1 LILEFGEKLD
11 QLQKRHI
18 MHAIALGHCRRRV
31 NARVTD
37 GRRLVCFA
45 FQHKKEALRMKGS
58 RVAGILVLD
67 VVLGA
72 TGGWSQWNSPNPV
85 VSLEKKGNALEV
97 LQKTGLLRIEVDAP
111 DVLHVTYAPLNEG
124 APERASDHVV
134 VKNDWAATPFEVVS
148 DEKTVMLSTEKLRV
162 VMERESGALHYV
174 AAEGGMGGAA
184 KGQVATGPGSTA
196 RGLQGELLTTDSYRS
211 LRPVT
216 VNGEETFHAE
226 VAFGI
231 YGSHE
236 GFYGL
241 GQHQAG
247 VWNYRGETVDLSQ
260 ENTEIAIPLLVSTN
274 GYGIFWNN
282 PSRSVVNNRFVH
294 WLYMSGEVA
303 DRVDYY
309 FLYGPEADDIIG
321 HYREL
326 TGEVPLFGR
335 WAYGFWQCKNKY
347 QSQKELEGVAAKY
360 RAEHIPVDNIVQ
372 DWFWWVTMGEMKWNP
387 SYPDP
392 QGMIDTLHKEHFH
405 SMVSVWPYFRPGS
418 ATYDQFDKNGWFVE
432 KTTQQSFHPLG
443 QALYDATNPNARK
456 QYWDNVNAALFQ
468 KGVDAWWLDTDEPET
483 EGRQDNILVDHKVA
497 IGSGARYANVYPL
510 FHAGGVSEGQKAASD
525 KKRVFILSRSAYAG
539 SQRYGVTAW
548 SGDVLSDWVT
558 FQRQIAAGLNYAI
571 SGMPYWTTD
580 IGGFI
585 SGGNLNDPKFR
596 ELFVRW
602 FQFGAFSPVFR
613 VHGTRNPDEN
623 ELWSYGPE
631 AQKIL
636 VDYDTLRYRLM
647 PYIYS
652 EAWGVTNHHSTL
664 MRPLVMDW
672 RTDAEAQ
679 NTGDEYLFGPALLVS
694 PVYTEGAT
702 TRTVYLPKATWYDFW
717 TGEKQE
723 GGKRI
728 EADAPL
734 SKLPLFVR
742 AGSIVP
748 MGPAMEWSTEKPA
761 DPMEV
766 RVYPGADG
774 DFTLYEDENDGY
786 AYTKGAHATIALHW
800 DDGARTLTVGAR
812 EGSFPGMLGKRTF
825 RFVLVGREHG
835 VGILESASADKS
847 VEYDGA
853 ELAVKFQ
860 LSQV

>member
-1 LILEFGEKLD
+1 MG
-11 QLQKRHI
+11 
-18 MHAIALGHCRRRV
+18 IAGWA
-31 NARVTD
+31 NEQMTSE
-37 GRRLVCFA
+37 RRLDCFA
-45 FQHKKEALRMKGS
+45 IQLKKEALRMKGL
-58 RVAGILVLD
+58 RWAVICVGILIGLYAVQ
-67 VVLGA
+67 GA
-72 TGGWSQWNSPNPV
+72 RAQWNPPNPV
-85 VSLEKKGNALEV
+85 VSFEKKGNALEV
-97 LQKTGLLRIEVDAP
+97 RQKDGLLRIEVDAP
-111 DVLHVTYAPLNEG
+111 DVLHVTYAPLNAS

-134 VKNDWAATPFEVVS
+134 VKNDWAATSFDTSS
-148 DEKTVMLSTEKLRV
+148 DEKSVTLTTAKLKV
-162 VMERESGALHYV
+162 GIERESGALHY
-174 AAEGGMGGAA
+174 ASADGRM
-184 KGQVATGPGSTA
+184 
-196 RGLQGELLTTDSYRS
+196 LTTDRYRM
-211 LRPVT
+211 LHPAV
-216 VNGEETFHAE
+216 VNGESTFHAE

-309 FLYGPEADDIIG
+309 FLYGPEADDVIG

-326 TGEVPLFGR
+326 TGEAPLFGR

-387 SYPDP
+387 NYPDP
-392 QGMIDTLHKEHFH
+392 ASMIDTLHKEHFH
-405 SMVSVWPYFRPGS
+405 LMVSVWPYFRPGS
-418 ATYDQFDKNGWFVE
+418 ATYDQFDKSGWFVA
-432 KTTQQSFHPLG
+432 KTQTAGFHPLG
-443 QALYDATNPNARK
+443 QALYDATNPDARK

-483 EGRQDNILVDHKVA
+483 EGQQDNLLVDHKIA
-497 IGSGARYANVYPL
+497 LGSGARYANVYPL
-510 FHAGGVSEGQKAASD
+510 FHAGGVSEGQQAASD

-539 SQRYGVTAW
+539 AQRYGVTAW

-558 FQRQIAAGLNYAI
+558 FHRQIAAGLNYAI

-631 AQKIL
+631 AEKIL

-652 EAWGVTNHHSTL
+652 EAWQVTSEHGTL

-672 RTDAEAQ
+672 RTDVEAQ

-717 TGEKQE
+717 TGDRVE

-748 MGPAMEWSTEKPA
+748 LGPVMEWTTEKPV
-761 DPMEV
+761 DPLEV
-766 RVYPGADG
+766 RVYAGADG

-786 AYTKGAHATIALHW
+786 AYTKGEHATIALHW
-800 DDGARTLTVGAR
+800 DDAGKTLTVGSR
-812 EGSFPGMLGKRTF
+812 DGSFPGMLAKRTF
-825 RFVLVGREHG
+825 RVVLVGRGHG
-835 VGILESASADKS
+835 VGIAESAKADKT
-847 VEYDGA
+847 VEYMG
-853 ELAVKFQ
+853 EKTAVKF
-860 LSQV
+860 

>member
-1 LILEFGEKLD
+1 MRRIGLLWVLV
-11 QLQKRHI
+11 L
-18 MHAIALGHCRRRV
+18 LG
-31 NARVTD
+31 
-37 GRRLVCFA
+37 
-45 FQHKKEALRMKGS
+45 
-58 RVAGILVLD
+58 VAGVWAPKAM
-67 VVLGA
+67 G
-72 TGGWSQWNSPNPV
+72 QWNTPNPV
-85 VSLEKKGNALEV
+85 MSFEKKTDGLEV
-97 LQKTGLLRIEVDAP
+97 RQKDGVLRLEVKAED
-111 DVLHVTYAPLNEG
+111 LIHVTYSPLDFQG
-124 APERASDHVV
+124 PERASDWVV
-134 VKNDWAATPFEVVS
+134 VKKDWPAAAFDVS
-148 DEKTVMLSTEKLRV
+148 ENGRAITLATAKLRV
-162 VMERESGALHYV
+162 VIERESGAVHYIAPEGAT
-174 AAEGGMGGAA
+174 AAG
-184 KGQVATGPGSTA
+184 ATGPGSKGGA
-196 RGLQGELLTTDSYRS
+196 LRGKLLTTDGYRS
-211 LRPVT
+211 LRPVE
-216 VNGEETFHAE
+216 VNGEQTFHAE
-226 VAFGI
+226 VVFPI

-236 GFYGL
+236 GLYGL

-260 ENTEIAIPLLVSTN
+260 ENTNIAIPLLISTN

-282 PSRSVVNNRFVH
+282 SSRSRVNNRFIH
-294 WLYMSGEVA
+294 ALYLSAEVA

-309 FLYGPEADDIIG
+309 FIYGPEPDAIVG
-321 HYREL
+321 RYREL

-347 QSQKELEGVAAKY
+347 QSQAEIEGVAAKY

-387 SYPDP
+387 HYPDP

-405 SMVSVWPYFRPGS
+405 LMVSIWPYFRPGS
-418 ATYDQFDKNGWFVE
+418 ATYDEFDKNGWFIA
-432 KTTQQSFHPLG
+432 KTVQGSFHPVG
-443 QALYDATNPNARK
+443 QALYDPTNPAARK
-456 QYWDNVNAALFQ
+456 KYWENANTALFQ

-483 EGRQDNILVDHKVA
+483 EGREDNILTTNKMA
-497 IGSGARYANVYPL
+497 LGSGARYANVYPL
-510 FHAGGVSEGQKAASD
+510 FHTGGVSEGQRAASD
-525 KKRVFILSRSAYAG
+525 AKRVFILSRSAYAG
-539 SQRYGVTAW
+539 AQRFGVTAW

-558 FQRQIAAGLNYAI
+558 FARQIPAGLNYAI

-602 FQFGAFSPVFR
+602 FEFGAFSPIFR

-631 AQKIL
+631 AEKIL

-652 EAWGVTNHHSTL
+652 QAWQVTSHHGTL

-672 RTDAEAQ
+672 REDVEAE
-679 NTGDEYLFGPALLVS
+679 NTGDEYLFGPSILVA

-702 TRTVYLPKATWYDFW
+702 SRTVYLPKATWYDFW
-717 TGEKQE
+717 TGGRQE

-742 AGSIVP
+742 AGAIVP
-748 MGPAMEWSTEKPA
+748 MGPAMEWSTEKQE
-761 DPMEV
+761 DPIEL

-774 DFTLYEDENDGY
+774 DFVLYEDENDGY
-786 AYTKGAHATIALHW
+786 AYEKGAHATIAMHW
-800 DDGARTLTVGAR
+800 DDGAKTLTIGAR
-812 EGSFPGMLGKRTF
+812 EGSFKGMPMGRIF
-825 RFVLVGREHG
+825 RVVIVGNEHG
-835 VGILESASADKS
+835 VAIGESEKAEIE
-847 VEYDGA
+847 VRYDGKK
-853 ELAVKFQ
+853 LVLKP
-860 LSQV
+860 